1 MKKINKL
8 IVGSSLALFIGSSA
22 FAQFDD
28 KLTLGV
34 GQGQDL
40 RAYAITLPPQV
51 TVTMPDGSVIGPGE
65 KVMVPG
71 KNITVVEVEDET
83 HSTYQSDKQEV
94 MAFNNEVTY
103 TEKPE
108 GLGVVAVLIDI
119 TKPGVV
125 VSHEDGRTATTGDT
139 IQFLVLH
146 GSIQQTPELDAPP
159 EMTGFGN
166 K

>member
-1 MKKINKL
+1 MNKFSKL
-8 IVGSSLALFIGSSA
+8 IVGSSLALFVGTSA
-22 FAQFDD
+22 FAQFDN

-40 RAYAITLPPQV
+40 RAYAITIPPQV
-51 TVTMPDGSVIGPGE
+51 TVKLPDGTVLGPGE

-71 KNITVVEVEDET
+71 KNITVVDVEDET
-83 HSTYQSDKQEV
+83 HTTYEPAEQDV
-94 MAFNNEVTY
+94 MAFNKEVTY

-108 GLGVVAVLIDI
+108 GLGVVAVRIKI
-119 TKPGVV
+119 TTPGIV
-125 VSHEDGRTATTGDT
+125 VSHADGRTATTGDT
-139 IQFLVLH
+139 VQFLILH

-159 EMTGFGN
+159 EMGGFEN

>member
-8 IVGSSLALFIGSSA
+8 ILGSSLALLIGSTA
-22 FAQFDD
+22 FAQFDN

-34 GQGQDL
+34 GQGEEL

-51 TVTMPDGSVIGPGE
+51 TVKMPDGSVIGPGE
-65 KVMVPG
+65 KIMVPG

-83 HSTYQSDKQEV
+83 HAAYENTDQEV
-94 MAFNNEVTY
+94 TAFNKEVTY

-108 GLGVVAVLIDI
+108 GLGVVALLIEI

-139 IQFLVLH
+139 IQFLMLH
-146 GSIQQTPELDAPP
+146 GSIQQTPELEAPP
-159 EMTGFGN
+159 EMTGFEN